1 MPYNEYDED
10 DLITIQNLRRKNF
23 ELTQMLEWK
32 NFEV

>member
-10 DLITIQNLRRKNF
+10 DWITIQNLRRKNF
-23 ELTQMLEWK
+23 ELTQMLERK